1 MVYAIQQLCSR
12 MQLAYLAAFLICY
25 HPLETH
31 ELIIYYQFCL
41 LFGIEKLKSTYIVI
55 IFEFCNYISMAR
67 LDLVT
72 WIHHSLWFFSSK
84 RKILYMKIKAIE
96 CILLGET
103 FRFPIYSCIYRNQF
117 KITSQQLDPLSL
129 SLSLT
134 VAYTNLT
141 TTKTKPT
148 LRCYPVGKTHFW
160 RNPRT

>member
-1 MVYAIQQLCSR
+1 

-31 ELIIYYQFCL
+31 ELIIYYQFYL

-55 IFEFCNYISMAR
+55 IFEFCNYISIAR

-84 RKILYMKIKAIE
+84 RKILYGKIKAIE
-96 CILLGET
+96 CIFLGET

-117 KITSQQLDPLSL
+117 ILNHKPTIRPSL
-129 SLSLT
+129 CLSLT

-148 LRCYPVGKTHFW
+148 LRCFPVGKTHFW